1 MTLSFNKIGIIGA
14 MREEVEGLVSQ
25 IESKECKNVAGLDF
39 YFGNICGKDVVVVE
53 CGIAKVNAALCTQI
67 LISEFGVDAVI
78 NTGVA
83 GGLRG
88 EININD
94 VVISTDAI
102 EYDVDASAMG
112 DPKGTIPRLKTSVF
126 IANSVLVD
134 SACKAFDNVKDGNS
148 CFKGRVVTGDKF
160 VDDNEEKKVLREEFG
175 GYCCEMEGGA
185 IAHVAYLNNTPFVII
200 RAISDNADNSADV
213 KYEEFVKKAAVTS
226 KNMVINILS
235 HL

>member
-25 IESKECKNVAGLDF
+25 IESRECKNVAGLDF
-39 YFGNICGKDVVVVE
+39 YFGNICGKYVVVVE

-88 EININD
+88 EIMIND

-126 IANSVLVD
+126 IANSALID
-134 SACKAFDNVKDGNS
+134 SAYKAFDNVKDGNN

-160 VDDNEEKKVLREEFG
+160 VADNGEKTVLREEFG

-185 IAHVAYLNNTPFVII
+185 IAHVAYLNEIPFVII
-200 RAISDNADNSADV
+200 RAISDNADSSADV
-213 KYEEFVKKAAVTS
+213 KYEEFVKKAALTS
-226 KNMVINILS
+226 KNMVINMLS